1 MSYRCVDTLIQKDLP
16 SSNEKCRLTAE
27 IGRRSIFFKAG
38 SPMNTPR
45 VPSPANV
52 SAPASDEAKP
62 GFRTK
67 TISTRI
73 TPEELSEVEA
83 AAERDGKSL
92 SEWFR
97 ELVLKTARQRPADPA
112 ELLLAE
118 VWALRYA
125 LLHLFHSG
133 AEAAQEE
140 KRMPPESI
148 LEIRDE
154 ADALKF
160 REARKMLEKFLAQGG
175 PDKPRNGGQP

>member
-1 MSYRCVDTLIQKDLP
+1 MSYRRVYMLIQKDLP
-16 SSNEKCRLTAE
+16 SSNEKWRLTAE
-27 IGRRSIFFKAG
+27 VGRRSIFFKAA
-38 SPMNTPR
+38 SPMDTPR
-45 VPSPANV
+45 TPSPAPA
-52 SAPASDEAKP
+52 SAPPGDEAKA

-73 TPEELSEVEA
+73 TAEELREVEA

-97 ELVLKTARQRPADPA
+97 ELALKTARQRPADPA

-133 AEAAQEE
+133 AEAAEKEE
-140 KRMPPESI
+140 RLPAEAI

-175 PDKPRNGGQP
+175 QKDGRP